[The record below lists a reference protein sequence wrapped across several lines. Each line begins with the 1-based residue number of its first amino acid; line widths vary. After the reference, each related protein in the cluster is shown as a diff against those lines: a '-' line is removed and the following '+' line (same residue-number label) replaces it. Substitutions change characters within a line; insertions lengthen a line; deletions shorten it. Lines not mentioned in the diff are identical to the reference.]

1 MGAFGYTT
9 NGVTAWSIPNFKN
22 NKPYFRFISQGHPR
36 PQQTDTS

>member
-1 MGAFGYTT
+1 MINPYFL
-9 NGVTAWSIPNFKN
+9 K